1 MAIQAVATKV
11 REAFT
16 GSKYAFDF
24 DFEVYDETELLVYAI
39 DTTTSPETKTLLTL
53 GVDYS
58 VTLNEVT
65 PGGTVTYTDARSSD
79 YDSFIE
85 SDVPYEQETAF
96 PNAEAV
102 ELMGDKLCRQIQQL
116 KDAAD
121 RTIKLDSATAVTS
134 ITVADPEDRRALVA
148 EVTGG
153 VVTIVPSDY
162 DPDELGTSAAEAA
175 ASAAAAADSEAAAA
189 GYAASVNLPSPLVT
203 TGAVAIVKS
212 DLTGYEFGP
221 AKSTDGTFASNSDSK
236 FPTEKATKTYVDGAG
251 RVLQTVVAIT
261 QGADSTITAIPD
273 DDTTPQITEGK
284 EALSLSITP
293 KSATSILI
301 IEASANL
308 SSTDNGVVII
318 ALFKGTGADALA
330 TAFDC
335 VTDEEGVGHPSLT
348 YYLVSG
354 GVSTLTFSLRFGSA
368 GTTTYINR
376 REAGTAYNATLVSS
390 LKITEVAQ

>member
-134 ITVADPEDRRALVA
+134 ITVADPEDRRALIA

-162 DPDELGTSAAEAA
+162 DPDEQVALAS
-175 ASAAAAADSEAAAA
+175 ASAAAALVSEGNAADSEAAAA
-189 GYAASVNLPSPLVT
+189 RYAASINLPSPLVT
-203 TGAVAIVKS
+203 TGRLWLSNLIS
-212 DLTGYEFGP
+212 L
-221 AKSTDGTFASNSDSK
+221 GTNLVRR
-236 FPTEKATKTYVDGAG
+236 KA
-251 RVLQTVVAIT
+251 RTV
-261 QGADSTITAIPD
+261 PL
-273 DDTTPQITEGK
+273 PQI
-284 EALSLSITP
+284 
-293 KSATSILI
+293 
-301 IEASANL
+301 
-308 SSTDNGVVII
+308 
-318 ALFKGTGADALA
+318 A
-330 TAFDC
+330 TA
-335 VTDEEGVGHPSLT
+335 SSRRRKRQSRMLT
-348 YYLVSG
+348 EDL
-354 GVSTLTFSLRFGSA
+354 
-368 GTTTYINR
+368 
-376 REAGTAYNATLVSS
+376 
-390 LKITEVAQ
+390 

>member
-16 GSKYAFDF
+16 GSKYDFDF

-134 ITVADPEDRRALVA
+134 ITVDEPIDRRALVA

-189 GYAASVNLPSPLVT
+189 GYAASINLPSPLVT
-203 TGAVAIVKS
+203 TGAFVTVKS
-212 DLTGYEFGP
+212 DLTGYEFLTRAQLLALVYPVG
-221 AKSTDGTFASNSDSK
+221 SVVTF
-236 FPTEKATKTYVDGAG
+236 
-251 RVLQTVVAIT
+251 
-261 QGADSTITAIPD
+261 
-273 DDTTPQITEGK
+273 
-284 EALSLSITP
+284 
-293 KSATSILI
+293 
-301 IEASANL
+301 
-308 SSTDNGVVII
+308 
-318 ALFKGTGADALA
+318 
-330 TAFDC
+330 
-335 VTDEEGVGHPSLT
+335 
-348 YYLVSG
+348 
-354 GVSTLTFSLRFGSA
+354 GVST
-368 GTTTYINR
+368 NP
-376 REAGTAYNATLVSS
+376 ATLFGFGTWAAIAGKVIVGIDAGQEEFDTLDETGGEKTHQLVKRAS
-390 LKITEVAQ
+390 

>member
-175 ASAAAAADSEAAAA
+175 ASAAAALVSEGNAADSEDAAAR
-189 GYAASVNLPSPLVT
+189 YAASINLPSPLVT
-203 TGAVAIVKS
+203 TGAVVIVKS

-221 AKSTDGTFASNSDSK
+221 AKSTDGTFAGNSDSK
-236 FPTEKATKTYVDGAG
+236 FPTEKAVKTYVDAVPRTLTVGDRVDIISNCDGSGHQVTDNTMISITARYDAG
-251 RVLQTVVAIT
+251 VAGIVVYSDSASTPTTVV
-261 QGADSTITAIPD
+261 
-273 DDTTPQITEGK
+273 GK
-284 EALSLSITP
+284 DRGP
-293 KSATSILI
+293 
-301 IEASANL
+301 
-308 SSTDNGVVII
+308 
-318 ALFKGTGADALA
+318 
-330 TAFDC
+330 
-335 VTDEEGVGHPSLT
+335 
-348 YYLVSG
+348 
-354 GVSTLTFSLRFGSA
+354 
-368 GTTTYINR
+368 
-376 REAGTAYNATLVSS
+376 TAYVSS
-390 LKITEVAQ
+390 LIKAGHYYKVVISDPVDESIAYSQTLTIA